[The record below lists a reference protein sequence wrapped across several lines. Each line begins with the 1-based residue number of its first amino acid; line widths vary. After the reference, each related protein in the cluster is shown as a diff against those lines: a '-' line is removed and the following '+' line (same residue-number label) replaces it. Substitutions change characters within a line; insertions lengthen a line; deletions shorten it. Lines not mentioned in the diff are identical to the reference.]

1 MFQKEKNMEFKQ
13 RRVEFTS
20 SDAHVYTIEIVCFSM
35 TYWYLTFWKHGI
47 IFRYLS
53 VDFKSDFKFQ
63 NSISYLLL
71 TEIH

>member
-35 TYWYLTFWKHGI
+35 TY
-47 IFRYLS
+47 
-53 VDFKSDFKFQ
+53 
-63 NSISYLLL
+63 
-71 TEIH
+71 